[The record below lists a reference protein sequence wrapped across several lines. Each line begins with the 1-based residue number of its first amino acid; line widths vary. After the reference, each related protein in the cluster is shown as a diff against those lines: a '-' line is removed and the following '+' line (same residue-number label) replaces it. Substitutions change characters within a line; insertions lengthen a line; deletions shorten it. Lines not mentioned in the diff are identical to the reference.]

1 MNDVLARLRLY
12 AGEINA
18 EPGQI
23 TDEVGAEDILPL
35 AALLRE
41 AASAIEALAIANAA
55 NNDTLDRTLDDNA
68 ALRERIEALERE
80 RDEARALLIAFC
92 GPHAATYAREFG
104 FAPGELH
111 PVHYDILERAGA
123 RMDDFRRADICL
135 SRADAE
141 ANSNGEP
148 SS

>member
-1 MNDVLARLRLY
+1 MSENGDLVRHLRERAY
-12 AGEINA
+12 A
-18 EPGQI
+18 
-23 TDEVGAEDILPL
+23 L
-35 AALLRE
+35 AAVSPIMETETLYTTKLLV
-41 AASAIEALAIANAA
+41 AAANAIEAL
-55 NNDTLDRTLDDNA
+55 
-68 ALRERIEALERE
+68 EKE